1 MDGAQEVERN
11 GAAQAVSAKVDT
23 GVRPRVS
30 FGEPDENTGVGGWRG
45 WFQVA
50 RWTNGRGDRFGERE
64 RQGGFVMARS
74 ILAARRGRIGSQ
86 RSGQTVVELALLLPL
101 LLLLMVGVIEIGRYA
116 YFDILVSN
124 AARAGAQYGAQ
135 SLIQAADVN
144 GITTAAQNDGL
155 NTMAITAI
163 QQCGCAA
170 GALGAC
176 PSGAV
181 CPQPLTYVKVTATD
195 TYNSLFNYPG
205 IPRQL
210 TLSSTVTMRVSP

>member
-1 MDGAQEVERN
+1 MRAS
-11 GAAQAVSAKVDT
+11 AA
-23 GVRPRVS
+23 
-30 FGEPDENTGVGGWRG
+30 F
-45 WFQVA
+45 
-50 RWTNGRGDRFGERE
+50 
-64 RQGGFVMARS
+64 
-74 ILAARRGRIGSQ
+74 AARRGPIGQQ
-86 RSGQTVVELALLLPL
+86 RNGQTVVELALLLPL

-135 SLIQAADVN
+135 SLIQAADVD

-155 NTMAITAI
+155 ATMAITAV

-170 GALGAC
+170 GTLGGC

-181 CPQPLTYVKVTATD
+181 CPIPLVYVQVTATD

-205 IPRQL
+205 LPRRL
-210 TLSSTVTMRVSP
+210 TLSSTVTMRVSQ